1 LSSYILPF
9 DQLGMGDVEVVGGK
23 NASIGEMI
31 RNLASLQV
39 SVPDGFAT
47 TSQAYR
53 DFLSQGGLAERIAG
67 ALRGLDVDDV
77 TKLAETGARIRGWVL
92 DTPFP
97 ERLQTEVLSA
107 WSRMNAGSEVAV
119 AVRSS
124 ATAEDLPEASF
135 AGQQETFLNVRGDAN
150 LLAAMHAV
158 YASLFNDR
166 AIAYRVHH
174 GFDHSQVAL
183 SIGVQ
188 HMVRSDLG
196 ASGVMFTLDTDSGF
210 RDVVF
215 ITSSYGLGETVVQGA
230 VNPDEFYVY
239 KPALRAGREA
249 VVRRNL
255 GGKAIKMVYAPPGST
270 ERVHTVE
277 VPEADRRRFSLSDED
292 LRALAKQALIIEEHY
307 GCPMDIEWGK
317 DGESGRIYV
326 LQARPETVQSRAGR
340 SIQRFTLKN
349 RSRVLAS
356 GRSVGQR
363 IGAGPARVV
372 HDVREMARVQSG
384 DVLVAD
390 MTDPDWEPV
399 MKRAS
404 AIVTNRG
411 GRTCHA
417 AIIARELGIPAV
429 VGCGDATERIKT
441 GQDVTVSCAEGD
453 TGHVYEGLLGFEKRQ
468 IELDTLPPAPVRIMM
483 NVGNPDRAFDFAGI
497 PNKGVGLAR
506 LEFIINRMIGVHP
519 RALLEFDRQSPE
531 IKQSIRRQMAGYR
544 DPVSFYVE
552 KLSEGIA
559 QIAAAFAPEPVIVRL
574 SDFKSN
580 EYANLI
586 GGRQYEPHEENP
598 MLGFRGASRYI
609 DETFRPCFELE
620 CRALKRVRN
629 DMGLTNVQVMVP
641 FVRTVKEAAQ
651 VTQLLSANGLE
662 RGKDGLKVI
671 MMCELPSN
679 ALLAEQF
686 LEFFDGMSIGSNDM
700 TQLTLGLDR
709 DSGLMAR
716 AFDER
721 DEAVKAL
728 LAMSIAAC
736 RKAGK
741 YVGICGQGPS
751 DHPELARWLVEQGI
765 DSISL
770 NPDTVVET
778 WLFLADRAS

>member
-9 DQLGMGDVEVVGGK
+9 DQLGMSDIEIVGGK

-31 RNLASLQV
+31 RNLAKLQV

-53 DFLSQGGLAERIAG
+53 DFLAQGGLAERIAA

-77 TKLAETGARIRGWVL
+77 TQLAETGARIRGWVL

-107 WSRMNAGSEVAV
+107 WRRMNAGGEVAV

-150 LLAAMHAV
+150 LLAAIHAV

-249 VVRRNL
+249 IVRRNL
-255 GGKAIKMVYAPPGST
+255 GGKAIKMVYAPPGSA
-270 ERVHTVE
+270 ERVHTVD

-292 LRALAKQALIIEEHY
+292 LRTLAKQALIIEEHY

-356 GRSVGQR
+356 GRSIGQR

-372 HDVREMARVQSG
+372 RDVKEMARVQSG

-429 VGCGDATERIKT
+429 VGCGDATDRIKT

-483 NVGNPDRAFDFAGI
+483 NVGNPDRAFAFAGI

-519 RALLEFDRQSPE
+519 RALLEFDQQSPE
-531 IKQSIRRQMAGYR
+531 LKQTIRQQMAGYA
-544 DPVSFYVE
+544 DPVTFYVE

-598 MLGFRGASRYI
+598 MLGFRGASRYV

-641 FVRTVKEAAQ
+641 FVRTVKEASQ

-662 RGKDGLKVI
+662 RGKDDLKLI

-709 DSGLMAR
+709 DSGIVAR

-728 LAMSIAAC
+728 LSMAIAAC
-736 RKAGK
+736 RNAGK